1 MELVRNVKTASVAY
15 NRFNARGAQRHT
27 GVIQF
32 NRFLKNLC
40 TQEESK
46 KQTTLVEGLLF
57 KTIYDLCFESK
68 NSPVHYLAIE
78 GNLLILKTL
87 VSLTINKHLHIVEYL
102 FIAIQS
108 LLRHA
113 IA

>member
-1 MELVRNVKTASVAY
+1 M
-15 NRFNARGAQRHT
+15 
-27 GVIQF
+27 
-32 NRFLKNLC
+32 C

-87 VSLTINKHLHIVEYL
+87 VSLTTNKHLHIVEYL

-108 LLRHA
+108 LLRDA
-113 IA
+113 IAENVICVSTMLLFQQVLVHSRANWNFDVLF